1 MASLSSVTSSN
12 NNYLSNLMN
21 STNKISGLASGLDT
35 ESMIQSLVQSYQA
48 KINQFNQKITKLEW
62 KQEAYRSIIGNLYN
76 FSNKYTSYTSSTNL
90 MSKSFFTNSVTVSA
104 LGKFADSVIASGK
117 TNSNVSLNAVHQLAT
132 TAQYRTSSS
141 MASGGTSIVASEAV
155 DLTETT
161 TQSTLYGTMTL
172 DYNGQK
178 VELSFDRVKD
188 GEAIKQIREE
198 LGESTSSDEVLA
210 ALINRKLAEME
221 VPPAKSEE
229 GEEIEEGEESAKTY
243 YSEFIRAS
251 AEDGTI
257 TFNDGDGSVSISKVT
272 GNLDEQLGIDQDAL
286 KSKDGEPVS
295 SFTVQKDLDLTN
307 EVAKDGN
314 IAASSKRMS
323 ITLNGGTREIT
334 LPMVFI
340 KEDENGDDKFYIDT
354 DDGEEEYT
362 AERYTELLNE
372 AVRDA
377 FGDKIKVENV
387 SEDPNKLQL
396 KFSVTDEKDGSTLTV
411 QSESG
416 KVLGLGETATNYL
429 DTNKTLGEL
438 LGTDE
443 NGNLE
448 GLTSA
453 GQDEDG
459 NTLYNFVLNGVKV
472 GTYTKD
478 TKLSDL
484 MSDINN
490 SKAGVKVSYS
500 KTTQNFLFETKETGA
515 DAKIE
520 FGDGLAKKMFGVSVS
535 GEDKASDTFKDLD
548 IKEGEWQRLAV
559 ETTSGGILYFSI
571 DAQTTMDDIVEE
583 VKYAFKAEGYTVS
596 YDKTSGKLVA
606 DDGKGNKQDVKLSK
620 ATHIDDGSKWGDD
633 VTNEKLEYANDLKI
647 SYTAGQ
653 DAIFDV
659 TVNGEQFQ
667 MTRSSNI
674 VDIDGLSITMKDTFN
689 SKANADGTYAVD
701 NASDAVTFKTSTDSD
716 KIIDAIKS
724 MISDYNS
731 MMADIR
737 SAYSTMPYQSSN
749 GVLQSY
755 EPLTDDDKEGMTESA
770 IARYEEK
777 AKQGLLFGDRNL
789 SGLYSG
795 MLEAFSFNNTADVDT
810 LRAMGISVSYNIN
823 DGTQTVTLDEDK
835 LRDML
840 DSDPDRVADLFTKS
854 DGIMDRMKTQMDRY
868 GKTTGEP
875 KGILVQQAG
884 TPLSSLSLLSN
895 NWQTDIDNYN
905 KQIERWQTKLQSQVE
920 RYTSQFT
927 RLETLINQMN
937 SQSSALAG
945 LMGGG

>member
-198 LGESTSSDEVLA
+198 LGKSASSDEVLA

-323 ITLNGGTREIT
+323 ITLNGVTREIT

-459 NTLYNFVLNGVKV
+459 NTLYNFVINGVKV

-520 FGDGLAKKMFGVSVS
+520 FGDGLAKKMFGVSAKS
-535 GEDKASDTFKDLD
+535 SDKA
-548 IKEGEWQRLAV
+548 
-559 ETTSGGILYFSI
+559 I
-571 DAQTTMDDIVEE
+571 DAFEGIEAGQKIEFEVPGEGKYSFKVESDMTMEDIINKLNKSPFMAYGFEASYDNATGQIVMKDEDGNKLDLKVTNLSTEEE
-583 VKYAFKAEGYTVS
+583 VKYKSAS
-596 YDKTSGKLVA
+596 
-606 DDGKGNKQDVKLSK
+606 Q
-620 ATHIDDGSKWGDD
+620 AT
-633 VTNEKLEYANDLKI
+633 
-647 SYTAGQ
+647 YTAGQ